1 MSKLTSEFQYK
12 YEIESGE
19 TAWNKVI
26 VYKTLLSELKYQ
38 SDVAGENV
46 KFIQDKIEG
55 LKYGKTMTSETRGK
69 ASIDIDLS
77 KAAIDLANAQEEW
90 AILKKNVTS
99 CRNVMQEFKDIADA
113 NKIVGKTD
121 DEMYAQN
128 ALNEYA
134 QVLAKDL
141 QAEIISL
148 GKPRVET
155 IKRAMIN
162 ATVWAAMK
170 AAGLIQ
176 SDAAMIAVNQDATKI
191 EIIKMQ

>member
-12 YEIESGE
+12 YEIASGE

-38 SDVAGENV
+38 SDIAGENV
-46 KFIQDKIEG
+46 KFIQDKIAG
-55 LKYGKTMTSETRGK
+55 LTYGKTMNSETRGK
-69 ASIDIDLS
+69 ATADVELS
-77 KAAIDLANAQEEW
+77 KAAIDLANAKEEFD
-90 AILKKNVTS
+90 ILKKNVIA
-99 CRNVMQEFKDIADA
+99 CRNVMQEFKAIADA

-128 ALNEYA
+128 AMNEYA

-148 GKPRVET
+148 GKPTVET

-162 ATVWAAMK
+162 STVWAAMK
-170 AAGLIQ
+170 AAGLIP

-191 EIIKMQ
+191 EIIKIQ